1 MHRWAGLP
9 LILEIIRGK
18 GLEKINLE
26 ELVEE
31 LLPQGRALV
40 PEKVKDDLLA
50 RIKGFLE
57 SDPEYKRLTGV

>member
-1 MHRWAGLP
+1 MS
-9 LILEIIRGK
+9 LILEIIRSK

>member
-1 MHRWAGLP
+1 MS
-9 LILEIIRGK
+9 LILEIIRSK

-57 SDPEYKRLTGV
+57 SDPEYKRLIGV